1 MYRADTIVACATAP
15 GRGAVAVVRCSGRD
29 AAAVASRLFRPLR
42 PGPLEPWRMRL
53 GTVLGPDGV
62 GAIDEALSVFFPG
75 PHSFTGEDCFE
86 VHCHGS
92 PLVVEQVVAAA
103 IAAGARP
110 AERGEFARR
119 AVLNGKIDLL
129 QAEAIADLV
138 DSRMTGGA
146 EAAWRQLQGALSE
159 RLHDLRA
166 KLVAVLADIEAHVD
180 FSDDDLPE
188 PACAWRGTTIREV
201 EADLEALLAGF
212 PASRRQ
218 REGLRL
224 AFTGRPNA
232 GKSSLVNR
240 LLGSGRMIVSE
251 EPGTTR
257 DVVEESVDLG
267 GVSFVLRDTA
277 GIRDACGAAES
288 IAVDRARDAVAE
300 ADLRVLVIDASL
312 PVSVADEEFWQQT
325 IDASTVVA
333 WNKDDL
339 PRGIDAAA
347 RSRVEAAAAAAVPTS
362 AATGAG
368 CDRLVEALLGLAKR
382 SMQDSPAGIS
392 RVRHRQAVE
401 RSLESLARARDLVE
415 RDEAAEIAAI
425 EIRSALDELAS
436 ITEPLG
442 SEEVLDRIFA
452 TFCLG
457 K

>member
-29 AAAVASRLFRPLR
+29 AAAVASRLFRPRRAGRLV
-42 PGPLEPWRMRL
+42 PWRMRL
-53 GTVLGPDGV
+53 GTVLGPDGLEP
-62 GAIDEALSVFFPG
+62 IDDALGVFFPA

-92 PLVVEQVVAAA
+92 PLVVEQVVASA
-103 IAAGARP
+103 IAAGARH

-138 DSRMTGGA
+138 DSRMTAGA
-146 EAAWRQLQGALSE
+146 EAAWRQLQGALSA
-159 RLHDLRA
+159 RLRELRA
-166 KLVAVLADIEAHVD
+166 RLVAVLADIEAHVD

-188 PACAWRGTTIREV
+188 PASRWRGSTIREV
-201 EADLEALLAGF
+201 EAELGELLAGF

-240 LLGSGRMIVSE
+240 LLGSGRMIVTD

-257 DVVEESVDLG
+257 DVVEEAVDLG
-267 GVSFVLRDTA
+267 GVAFVLRDTA
-277 GIRDACGAAES
+277 GIRDAGGAAES
-288 IAVDRARDAVAE
+288 IAIGRAREAVAE
-300 ADLRVLVIDASL
+300 ADLRVLVIDASAKAFE
-312 PVSVADEEFWQQT
+312 ADEAFWLQAV
-325 IDASTVVA
+325 DESTVVA

-339 PRGIDAAA
+339 PSGIEAAV
-347 RSRVEAAAAAAVPTS
+347 RRRVEARAAAAVSTS
-362 AATGAG
+362 AATGSG
-368 CDRLVEALLGLAKR
+368 CEQLVDALLRLAKR
-382 SMQDSPAGIS
+382 CMESAPAGIS

-401 RSLESLARARDLVE
+401 RSLGALARAKGLVE
-415 RDEAAEIAAI
+415 REEAAEIAAI
-425 EIRSALDELAS
+425 EIRTAIEELAS